1 MHACL
6 PVGQQVLGSSS
17 LHPPAPEPACTP
29 LPKPA
34 EQAAVHALFHTLA
47 RPLALVNC
55 CKVQWGRFVK
65 SLGSRGQLPTFFPL
79 FRFFFPPTPAG
90 QRGQLPEEEPVPL
103 GLQPQAALPAEGARL
118 RQGGLSCGVSEGN
131 RGRHWHCQ
139 CMHWCAAQQ
148 QHSSAGGRR
157 PGLESPKACAPCA
170 ATRCTAPG
178 PELTQACALP
188 ALGCT
193 ARRLH
198 CPAPRLYC
206 PVLQA
211 APFFDK
217 LIFSKIKEKLGG
229 RVRLV
234 VSGEGALASSWASWG
249 AA

>member
-6 PVGQQVLGSSS
+6 PVGQQFLGSNS

-65 SLGSRGQLPTFFPL
+65 SVGSRGQLLTFFPL

-103 GLQPQAALPAEGARL
+103 GLQPQVALPAEGARL

-157 PGLESPKACAPCA
+157 PGLEFPQSLCAL
-170 ATRCTAPG
+170 RCHRVYCPG
-178 PELTQACALP
+178 PGADPSMRPPCP
-188 ALGCT
+188 
-193 ARRLH
+193 RLH
-198 CPAPRLYC
+198 CPAAALPR
-206 PVLQA
+206 PAAVLPCTA
-211 APFFDK
+211 
-217 LIFSKIKEKLGG
+217 G
-229 RVRLV
+229 RPL
-234 VSGEGALASSWASWG
+234 L
-249 AA
+249 